1 MRVRLTA
8 AIAVLLLVVT
18 MIVMVLT
25 HIPAFTIVGDL
36 STRLR
41 PGVSAPLDVAIT
53 NPHSYPLTVTSIS
66 VTVTAVTVART
77 GAPSRCSTTN
87 FTVKQ
92 PITIAPITLA
102 PHSRVTLSSL
112 LFAKSRWPQL
122 KMLKTRQ
129 LQDVCKNVTVSLAF
143 HASARLW
150 GQS

>member
-8 AIAVLLLVVT
+8 AFAVLLLVVT
-18 MIVMVLT
+18 MVFMVLT

-41 PGVSAPLDVAIT
+41 PGASAPLDLAIT

-66 VTVTAVTVART
+66 VTVAAVTVARN

-92 PITIAPITLA
+92 PITITPITLA

-112 LFAKSRWPQL
+112 LFPSSQWPQL
-122 KMLKTRQ
+122 KMLKTHSV
-129 LQDVCKNVTVSLAF
+129 QDACKNVSLSLAY

-150 GQS
+150 GNK